1 MSFHGGEFVD
11 ALETPQLGGESI
23 LGGKDPAAEG
33 VLEIG
38 PGSNQ
43 SVSHVGTAE
52 YRGFTYRVGQSE
64 DLLCAHP

>member
-1 MSFHGGEFVD
+1 MKVSFHGGEFVD

-38 PGSNQ
+38 PGSN
-43 SVSHVGTAE
+43 
-52 YRGFTYRVGQSE
+52 
-64 DLLCAHP
+64 